1 MTGTALILLALLIAA
16 IAMLPVV
23 IAYLRRG
30 RRAMP
35 GAPLI
40 TLTVVALVGIGA
52 LVWGQYSWRQ
62 GDRMIDPLAEH
73 ARNPEQSVGDL
84 ARSFEHRLS
93 EAPAKA
99 TVENLVLLARSFEA
113 SGNHARAARSYAQAN
128 VSSGFENPDLLVAEA
143 QAHLR
148 DPQLSEQTL
157 AVARERASQALALAP
172 MHPGAHYVAGDLAL
186 REGALAAAIEHFE
199 VVYQADILAPGAQSA
214 LGSRL
219 QEWRARTDGGDM
231 REAPEAGI
239 QVQVDAAAVAVPA
252 GATLFV
258 YARVPDGP
266 PMPIAARRVEPVTFP
281 LSITLSDRDRLRAGP
296 SLLAY
301 ETLEVGARLSTTG
314 EAGGAPGDPSA
325 VARIAPAGS
334 ASATLRL
341 RN

>member
-1 MTGTALILLALLIAA
+1 MTGTALFLLALLIAS

-30 RRAMP
+30 RRTMP

-40 TLTVVALVGIGA
+40 VLAIVALVGIVA

-73 ARNPEQSVGDL
+73 AKNPEQSVGDL
-84 ARSFEHRLS
+84 ARSFEHRLV
-93 EAPAKA
+93 EEPEKA

-128 VSSGFENPDLLVAEA
+128 ASSGFENPDLLVAEA

-157 AVARERASQALALAP
+157 AVARERARQALALAP

-186 REGALAAAIEHFE
+186 RDGALGAAIEHFE
-199 VVYQADILAPGAQSA
+199 VVYQADILSPGAQSA

-219 QEWRARTDGGDM
+219 QEWRARAGGGDT
-231 REAPEAGI
+231 RDAPAAAI
-239 QVQVDAAAVAVPA
+239 QVHIDAAAVPA

-258 YARVPDGP
+258 YARVPEGP
-266 PMPIAARRVEPVTFP
+266 PMPIAARRIEPVAFP
-281 LSITLSDRDRLRAGP
+281 LSITLSDRDRLRDGP
-296 SLLAY
+296 SLFAY
-301 ETLEVGARLSTTG
+301 EALEIGARLSTTG
-314 EAGGAPGDPSA
+314 EAGGASGDPSA
-325 VARIAPAGS
+325 VMRIAPAGG